1 MKEKKS
7 STFIVKV
14 LSEQNESWQGSV
26 TLAETSETKYFR
38 SALELLHMMEEVIQ
52 EKERM

>member
-1 MKEKKS
+1 MKGKKS

-26 TLAETSETKYFR
+26 TLAETNETKYFR

-52 EKERM
+52 EKKK